1 MDLSCDLHIH
11 SCFSIATSRRMV
23 PPSILDACRTKG
35 LDVIGSG
42 DGLFPGWRR
51 MWSETLSSRGD
62 AGTCVV
68 PSAEVEDGNRVHHL
82 VLMEDFDAFADL
94 ARDLSPFAP
103 ALGSTGRPRIPLGGG
118 EIARAVH
125 RRGGLIGPAHAFTPW
140 TSLYASHDSTG
151 ECYGDEPADF
161 LELGLSADSSYG
173 AAIPHL
179 SGIPFVSS
187 SDAHGP
193 DTWRLGREFVDLSV
207 REETPAGVLDA
218 IRRGSVVRNVGFFP
232 EEGKYNRTACSRCYR
247 QFELEEAAALSW
259 RCPGCGGRIKK
270 GVRDRARELS
280 AGTPGPRPPYLHM
293 IPLAEILARV
303 LSVSSAG
310 ARSVSSLYGRFIAA
324 FGDEISVL
332 TDVPVPRLAEV
343 HGDAAAAIDA
353 LRSGRVR
360 LSPGGGGRYG
370 SFSFY

>member
-1 MDLSCDLHIH
+1 
-11 SCFSIATSRRMV
+11 
-23 PPSILDACRTKG
+23 
-35 LDVIGSG
+35 
-42 DGLFPGWRR
+42 

-207 REETPAGVLDA
+207 REETPAGVLEA

-247 QFELEEAAALSW
+247 QFELEEATALSW

-293 IPLAEILARV
+293 IPSPRSWHVCSRSRLPGRGRSLPYMSGSSQPSETRSPYSRMS
-303 LSVSSAG
+303 LSLGSPRSTGTLPPRSMHSDPAG
-310 ARSVSSLYGRFIAA
+310 CAS
-324 FGDEISVL
+324 
-332 TDVPVPRLAEV
+332 PR
-343 HGDAAAAIDA
+343 
-353 LRSGRVR
+353 
-360 LSPGGGGRYG
+360 GGGRYG